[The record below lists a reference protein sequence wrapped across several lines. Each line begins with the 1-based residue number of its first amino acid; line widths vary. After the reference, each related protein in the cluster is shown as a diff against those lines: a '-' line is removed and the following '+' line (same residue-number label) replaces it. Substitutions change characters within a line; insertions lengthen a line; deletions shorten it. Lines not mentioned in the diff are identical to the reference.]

1 MRAKHTIIACLTAI
15 AGFTFT
21 AHTAWAQENTEK
33 EVPQK
38 VETPVK
44 VEHSVEWYKT
54 QERLWKAEID
64 KNPKNEEAWKNYY
77 YAVRYKGWYEDIPNE
92 AAVLTS
98 IIEDMGK
105 AIPDTYTLYVTRFY
119 NNNHAQDNPG
129 MSKAI
134 KMRPDAVDDYPTF
147 ISYLMQ
153 TGDEEMM
160 RDILTRWY
168 NSGSYSPTL
177 LNYAY
182 NELIG
187 LAPNAIIFAH
197 GDTQT
202 FGKLILQYGKGIRPD
217 VTIVN
222 TSFWLF
228 TANYRGHIEKKLG
241 LPSFAQRVDDGT
253 YKLDNNDYENI
264 LDVVYHHL
272 IDNTDRPIY
281 FSPIMGME
289 MPKFSDKLYS
299 EGLVARYSEKPY
311 DNLAIKR
318 RNYEELYLTDYLRE
332 SFLPENYPASTTPFN
347 FNYIP
352 CFKSLLDHYKQTG
365 NTARYNELRTLM
377 LRIVEQIDV
386 PDEEK
391 LKYYE
396 EIDR

>member
-1 MRAKHTIIACLTAI
+1 MKAKHTIIACLTAI
-15 AGFTFT
+15 AGLTLT
-21 AHTAWAQENTEK
+21 AHTAWAQENTER

-44 VEHSVEWYKT
+44 VAHSVEWYKT

-64 KNPKNEEAWKNYY
+64 KNPKNEEAWRNYY

-98 IIEDMGK
+98 IIENMGK

-153 TGDEEMM
+153 TGDEEIM

-391 LKYYE
+391 QKYYE

>member
-1 MRAKHTIIACLTAI
+1 MKAKHTIIACLTAI
-15 AGFTFT
+15 AGFTLT
-21 AHTAWAQENTEK
+21 AHTAWAQENAEK

-44 VEHSVEWYKT
+44 VAHSAEWYKT

-105 AIPDTYTLYVTRFY
+105 AIPETYTFYVTRFY

-202 FGKLILQYGKGIRPD
+202 FSKLILQYGKGIRPD
-217 VTIVN
+217 VTVVN

-241 LPSFAQRVDDGT
+241 LPSFAERVTNGT
-253 YKLDNNDYENI
+253 YVLNGVPEDVIN
-264 LDVVYHHL
+264 VVYHHL
-272 IDNTDRPIY
+272 INNTDRPIY
-281 FSPIMGME
+281 FTPMADME
-289 MPKFSDKLYS
+289 MPKFTNKLYS
-299 EGLVARYSEKPY
+299 EGLVMRYSEKPY
-311 DNLAIKR
+311 DNLAVKR
-318 RNYEELYLTDYLRE
+318 KNYEELYLTDYLRE
-332 SFLPENYPASTTPFN
+332 SFIPESYPAATDRYN
-347 FNYIP
+347 FNYVP
-352 CFKSLLDHYKQTG
+352 CFKSLLDYYKQSG
-365 NTARYNELRTLM
+365 NTARYHELHSLM
-377 LRIVEQIDV
+377 MRIVEQINV